1 MNKWVAG
8 LVLLTGFTSPA
19 FAHTLS
25 IHDGITALYHQ
36 LLGIHHLP
44 LTVLLIVIGIA
55 LFARRKTSDN

>member
-1 MNKWVAG
+1 MKRLVAG

-25 IHDGITALYHQ
+25 IHEGVAAFYHQ
-36 LLGIHHLP
+36 LLGAHHLP